1 MPPAE
6 PMIPSQGPSGVP
18 GEMPAIVVSIVDN
31 IYILWYLGAERE
43 IEPNLWRS
51 TVPAK
56 ADCPGVGIRPANGQ
70 ERTYEM
76 DVVDVMTL
84 GRNALLTTLLAAA
97 PMLLTGMAV
106 GLIISIFQSVTQIQE
121 ITLTFVPKIVVVMVA
136 FVLFLPWIESLL
148 MGFVQPLFA
157 NVHTLVR

>member
-1 MPPAE
+1 
-6 PMIPSQGPSGVP
+6 
-18 GEMPAIVVSIVDN
+18 
-31 IYILWYLGAERE
+31 
-43 IEPNLWRS
+43 
-51 TVPAK
+51 
-56 ADCPGVGIRPANGQ
+56 
-70 ERTYEM
+70 M
-76 DVVDVMTL
+76 DLVDVMTL

-121 ITLTFVPKIVVVMVA
+121 ITLTFVPKIVVVMLA
-136 FVLFLPWIESLL
+136 FVLFMPWIESLL